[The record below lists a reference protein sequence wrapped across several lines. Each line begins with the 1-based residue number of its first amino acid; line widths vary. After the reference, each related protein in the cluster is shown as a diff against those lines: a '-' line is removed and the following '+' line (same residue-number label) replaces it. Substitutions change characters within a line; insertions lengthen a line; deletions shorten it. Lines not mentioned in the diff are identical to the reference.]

1 MATGT
6 GNVAALYEDVVADLI
21 PYYDNFVLLPNPS
34 VILNS
39 YNITGSVGDTVKV
52 PLTNS
57 WTAATNAVSENTSI
71 LGVNDQDFAPPAV
84 TIQAVKR
91 GAGTLISTEALEDG
105 GVDMVR
111 QAVITRLS
119 RSLAQATD
127 LTGMRAIAGTAG
139 TEAAITTAANL
150 NNNDGFVASDLSGAA
165 VDTAIVMS
173 PEAAAHMMKREPSVK
188 MFEDVDA
195 DNFQMVATVR
205 NGTKRIRDDFVRTIA
220 TSSLGGN
227 ATYAIT
233 LEQVATS
240 VAQLRAANAPTDG
253 SGFYAAVVSP
263 GQELSLAKL
272 IAGVSSTTG
281 TVGSLSDLGNQ
292 ALVDGLIGAAVG
304 CRFVRSNNLPSWT
317 EA

>member
-34 VILNS
+34 IIVNS
-39 YNITGSVGDTVKV
+39 YNIVGASGDTVKV

-71 LGVNDQDFAPPAV
+71 LGVNDQDFIPDSVLIA
-84 TIQAVKR
+84 AVKR
-91 GAGTLISTEALEDG
+91 GAGTEISTEALEDG
-105 GVDMVR
+105 GMDMVR

-127 LTGMRAIAGTAG
+127 LTGMRSIAGAAG
-139 TEAAITTAANL
+139 TEAALTGVAGL
-150 NNNDGFVASDLSGAA
+150 HNNDGANAATLSGAV
-165 VDTAIVMS
+165 VDTAIIMS
-173 PEAAAHMMKREPSVK
+173 PEGAAHMMKREPSVK
-188 MFEDVDA
+188 MFEDVDK
-195 DNFQMVATVR
+195 DNFQMIATVR
-205 NGTKRIRDDFVRTIA
+205 NGTKRIRDEFVRTIA
-220 TSSLGGN
+220 SSTLGD
-227 ATYAIT
+227 ATAEIT
-233 LEQVATS
+233 LDQVAGS

-253 SGFYAAVVSP
+253 AGFYAAVITP
-263 GQELSLAKL
+263 GQELALAKL

-281 TVGSLSDLGNQ
+281 TVGSLSELGNS
-292 ALVDGLIGAAVG
+292 ALIDGLIGQAVG
-304 CRFVRSNNLPSWT
+304 CRFVRSNNTPSWT